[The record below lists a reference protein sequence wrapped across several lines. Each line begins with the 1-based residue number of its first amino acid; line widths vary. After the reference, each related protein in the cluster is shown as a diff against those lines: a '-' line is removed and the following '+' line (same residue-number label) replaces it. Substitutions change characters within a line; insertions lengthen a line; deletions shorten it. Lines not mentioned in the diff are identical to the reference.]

1 VLLGQGGDLQR
12 LVDAQQRTVTVLQ
25 AELEATKNAV
35 FLGHQP
41 ASDLEKVQ
49 TALRGAL
56 AKLHAHQADA
66 AAHQAKQVRL
76 TGLAQ
81 DIEADAAAMVT
92 QHLQA
97 AYQDAVRTLDQWFR
111 GMGEA
116 LQPVRALQEHARREF
131 PHRVL
136 LPHVEPIA
144 RPMQPGQP
152 VGLEELLWLWDH
164 DWDVQR
170 LLADSE

>member
-1 VLLGQGGDLQR
+1 
-12 LVDAQQRTVTVLQ
+12 
-25 AELEATKNAV
+25 
-35 FLGHQP
+35 
-41 ASDLEKVQ
+41 
-49 TALRGAL
+49 
-56 AKLHAHQADA
+56 
-66 AAHQAKQVRL
+66 
-76 TGLAQ
+76 
-81 DIEADAAAMVT
+81 
-92 QHLQA
+92 
-97 AYQDAVRTLDQWFR
+97 
-111 GMGEA
+111 MGEA